1 MNTTTQVTGHAR
13 TRRELLKRAAGIAAG
28 AAAILPGASAFPV
41 ADPAE
46 ERIITK
52 GRVRQSMAFWCFNA
66 AGDRWDLEQQARVAK
81 SLGCGS
87 IELVEPKDF
96 PILKKHGLVCAITPN
111 GMPGEPFVKG
121 LNNPAYHDEVIA
133 RTRESVDAIA
143 AAGFPNVIAFTGYK
157 WRKADDPASGEISRE
172 EGAQNCV
179 AGLKRLASHA
189 EKKGVTVCIEML
201 NTRDDTHPMKGH
213 PGYQGDDM
221 DYVADIVT
229 QVGSARVK
237 LLFDLY
243 HVQVMNGDLLRRIR
257 QYGELIGHVHTAGA
271 PGRGE
276 LDENQEINF
285 AACMRTLLEV
295 GYTGYVG
302 HEFIPTRDPL
312 QGLIQAVRLCDV

>member
-1 MNTTTQVTGHAR
+1 MR
-13 TRRELLKRAAGIAAG
+13 
-28 AAAILPGASAFPV
+28 
-41 ADPAE
+41 
-46 ERIITK
+46 
-52 GRVRQSMAFWCFNA
+52 
-66 AGDRWDLEQQARVAK
+66 
-81 SLGCGS
+81 
-87 IELVEPKDF
+87 
-96 PILKKHGLVCAITPN
+96 
-111 GMPGEPFVKG
+111 
-121 LNNPAYHDEVIA
+121 
-133 RTRESVDAIA
+133 
-143 AAGFPNVIAFTGYK
+143 
-157 WRKADDPASGEISRE
+157 
-172 EGAQNCV
+172 QNCV